1 MTIQLGGGDVKVKVE
16 VDSTPQSTEV
26 APSNEGRIELNSE
39 YWKTKAGRLRI
50 WQIVRENLKFVIYL
64 ICNST
69 AISTDNWSADCVL
82 LQL

>member
-16 VDSTPQSTEV
+16 VDSTPHPTEV

-39 YWKTKAGRLRI
+39 YWKTKAGKLRI

-64 ICNST
+64 VCNST
-69 AISTDNWSADCVL
+69 VIFADNRSADCVL